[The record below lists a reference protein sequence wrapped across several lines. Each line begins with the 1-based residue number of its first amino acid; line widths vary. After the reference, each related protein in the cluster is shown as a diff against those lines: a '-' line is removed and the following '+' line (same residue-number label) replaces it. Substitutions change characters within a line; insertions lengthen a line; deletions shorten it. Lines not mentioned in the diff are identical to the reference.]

1 MYVFPPVLQDL
12 SLWESTRST
21 KVWEVSTPPKNSI
34 SWSIVLSYVIT
45 SQNPEWHKT
54 LLGDEKEIAELMGK
68 KNLGR
73 QKLNFKSIK
82 DQIQKFNP
90 FKNQHSF
97 FFNKDVIKIIRM
109 FDLKLNRFSYS
120 LRKNSSDWCDNL
132 KFTAAAKMLN
142 CYVEVFEMDSSGNKV
157 NVTTY
162 PPLQH
167 DDSKEK
173 IILFQHTA
181 VPKKLKSKIS
191 STQDEKITNMFAFGL
206 SLEHVFPLRRDALG
220 HILKR
225 AKLDSP
231 CIQNIKRS
239 FNYTDNFL
247 VFLLKNSLHEIVP
260 SLFVSPYIAWK
271 LEAAGFNTDP
281 CSLGPEQLSAFY
293 YCLNLDST
301 LNLHVLYNYAS
312 NNIENSDK
320 TTRNP
325 DQETQRAL
333 TKIEDTLQKDRLN
346 SKDFSIVTNRRY
358 IAFKTFEE
366 ILCFNEY
373 QRFIVDEV
381 NNLRKNRSL
390 ETQHNTRNVQFTKKI
405 IIHILDMYFKYFN
418 YPKEASSENKYGK
431 FKIFIKSSEYYENLD
446 NYTCLLFFDHCLFL
460 PKSTENLTDTVHN
473 LFLTVFAY
481 NLFPKCLHGV
491 HCLQCDFL
499 EDPCTLRFIPFSFR
513 LNFFESARALFTE
526 LKNSPENIPKSKS
539 KKPIQSQENSHDPG
553 SIVSK
558 ITDSLKYIPEIK
570 NHFLIDRLRRY
581 LEFSINVPLNED
593 EMNGVLTI
601 ERALQVIGETLNT
614 TESSCIIGHL
624 LCSCFPK
631 DVLPDFFK
639 IRNHC
644 LSKYRPRTMNGKFML
659 EKDIFRFD
667 RLQNVMKQVY
677 HIIQP
682 VYLSQLFRIQDFMIK
697 KGLHESEGVHEV
709 LSDNMKKEHNGI
721 TRLIDENF
729 KKYKSKYKL
738 LSNNLLDYVE
748 NDERKVKNS
757 KLGQL
762 TTLKFLFTFFG
773 SYCDERSKNELSS
786 TLNDMDELKKVF
798 ESKTTVKKT
807 EIDIT
812 ADEKQCM
819 TKIISSLRTITVTL
833 FADVDE
839 EPNKISDF
847 RDITD
852 FLRDS
857 TNFNWFSEE
866 EMILIS
872 NEVSNYFMK
881 SCTAKEDLKKGLED
895 ESLTPEKAKKL
906 VEVLITTEKNKKI
919 LLENFPQ
926 NASKALGKVGDEQSV
941 NDLNKLIAFLEKEEG
956 SNLLLKMNFSS
967 NLKKKIL
974 QFLNRRLEL
983 LLNRISHIRAIL
995 IDGDEEIS
1003 QLWNWGKSEGMKAH
1017 VRYLMAQRYWKERDV
1032 RASLEM
1038 LLFDCM
1044 NILKTRDSL
1053 SHLWTKANNLF
1064 TGASLRDV
1072 LSHGNTILE
1081 TVGSFLDKDDLPSHF
1096 IEKML
1101 ELIEDSEALQCFSDL
1116 WEKSK
1121 LTDFN
1126 QFVDILNEDVSKDN
1140 SLHNIQKW
1148 MEKRS
1153 EAEGWQDYLFLLP
1166 LKKVNA

>member
-1 MYVFPPVLQDL
+1 MYVFSPVLQDL
-12 SLWESTRST
+12 SLWKSARST
-21 KVWEVSTPPKNSI
+21 KVWEISTPPKNSI
-34 SWSIVLSYVIT
+34 SWSIVLPYVIT

-54 LLGDEKEIAELMGK
+54 LLGDEKEITELMGK
-68 KNLGR
+68 RNIGT

-82 DQIQKFNP
+82 DQIKNFNP

-109 FDLKLNRFSYS
+109 FDLKLNQFANP
-120 LRKNSSDWCDNL
+120 LKKNSSDWSDNL

-142 CYVEVFEMDSSGNKV
+142 CSIGVYEMDSSGNKV
-157 NVTTY
+157 NVKTY
-162 PPLQH
+162 SPLKPV
-167 DDSKEK
+167 DIKEE

-181 VPKKLKSKIS
+181 VPKKLKSKTS
-191 STQDEKITNMFAFGL
+191 STQDEKITNMFAFGM
-206 SLEHVFPLRRDALG
+206 SLEHVVPLRRDALG

-225 AKLDSP
+225 AKLDSR
-231 CIQNIKRS
+231 CIQNIKHS

-281 CSLGPEQLSAFY
+281 CSLDPEQLSAFY

-312 NNIENSDK
+312 NNFENSDK

-325 DQETQRAL
+325 DQDTQRAL
-333 TKIEDTLQKDRLN
+333 KKIEDTLLKDRLK
-346 SKDFSIVTNRRY
+346 SKDFSIVTNRRK
-358 IAFKTFEE
+358 IVVKTFEE

-373 QRFIVDEV
+373 QRFIVNEV
-381 NNLRKNRSL
+381 NNLRRNSSL

-418 YPKEASSENKYGK
+418 YSKEASSENKYGK
-431 FKIFIKSSEYYENLD
+431 FKNFIKFSEYYENLD

-460 PKSTENLTDTVHN
+460 PKSTENLIDTVHN

-499 EDPCTLRFIPFSFR
+499 ADPCILRFIPFSFR
-513 LNFFESARALFTE
+513 LNFFKSARALFTE
-526 LKNSPENIPKSKS
+526 LRNSPENIPNSKT

-558 ITDSLKYIPEIK
+558 ITYSLKYIPEIK

-581 LEFSINVPLNED
+581 LEFSISVSLNED

-644 LSKYRPRTMNGKFML
+644 LSKYRPRTMNGKLML

-667 RLQNVMKQVY
+667 RLQSVMKQVY
-677 HIIQP
+677 RIIQP
-682 VYLSQLFRIQDFMIK
+682 VYFSQLFRIQAFMIK
-697 KGLHESEGVHEV
+697 KGLHESEGVHDV

-721 TRLIDENF
+721 TRLINENF

-738 LSNNLLDYVE
+738 LSNNLLDYAE
-748 NDERKVKNS
+748 NDESKAKNS

-773 SYCDERSKNELSS
+773 NYCDERSKNDLSS
-786 TLNDMDELKKVF
+786 TLNDLDELKEIF
-798 ESKTTVKKT
+798 ESKPTENKR

-812 ADEKQCM
+812 AHEKQCM
-819 TKIISSLRTITVTL
+819 TKIISSLRTITVIL
-833 FADVDE
+833 FADIDE

-847 RDITD
+847 RDITA
-852 FLRDS
+852 FFNDS
-857 TNFNWFSEE
+857 INFNWFSDE
-866 EMILIS
+866 EMTLIS
-872 NEVSNYFMK
+872 NEVSNYLMK
-881 SCTAKEDLKKGLED
+881 SCIAKEDLQKSLKD
-895 ESLTPEKAKKL
+895 ESLTLEKAKEL
-906 VEVLITTEKNKKI
+906 VEGLITTEENKNF
-919 LLENFPQ
+919 LLENFPK
-926 NASKALGKVGDEQSV
+926 NAWKALGKVGNEQRV
-941 NDLNKLIAFLEKEEG
+941 NDLNELIAFSMKEEG
-956 SNLLLKMNFSS
+956 SNLLLKMNFPSD
-967 NLKKKIL
+967 LKKKIL

-1044 NILKTRDSL
+1044 NILKTRKSL

-1101 ELIEDSEALQCFSDL
+1101 ELIEDSEALQCFSNL
-1116 WEKSK
+1116 WEKNQ

-1126 QFVDILNEDVSKDN
+1126 QFVDILKEDVSKDN

-1153 EAEGWQDYLFLLP
+1153 EAEGWEDYLFLLP
-1166 LKKVNA
+1166 LKRVNT